1 MLSGVTG
8 GESAT
13 PIKRRRAHQQETHM
27 IRSTANAV
35 RNNPV
40 AFLLGIV
47 IVSAVMAA
55 GLKARGVL

>member
-1 MLSGVTG
+1 
-8 GESAT
+8 
-13 PIKRRRAHQQETHM
+13 M